1 MRVVFMGSPDF
12 AVPSLRWLASAYEV
26 VGVVTQPDHPAGR
39 GRQLVPPP
47 VKLAAV
53 ELGLDILQPQ
63 RLREPAATEAV
74 CSWQPDLIVVAAFGQ
89 ILRSEILQL
98 PSRGCVNL
106 HASLLPRHRGAAPIP
121 AAILAGDSVTGITL
135 MRMDEGLDTGPILA
149 QERLAISP
157 QETALSLGEKLSEL
171 AKQTAERH
179 LPGYLAGKL
188 PPSRQDEALATYA
201 PMLRKDDSRM
211 DLAQP
216 AEALAQRV
224 RAYYPWPGTHLLWGR
239 VPLKIIRAR
248 ALRLANGVEGPVG
261 RVVRRETGAA
271 VICGVGELQL
281 LEVQPP
287 GKKPMTIEAF
297 LNGSPDLLDAVLD

>member
-26 VGVVTQPDHPAGR
+26 VGVVTQPDRPAGR
-39 GRQLVPPP
+39 GRRLVPPP
-47 VKLAAV
+47 IKRAAV

-63 RLREPAATEAV
+63 RLREPGATEAV
-74 CSWQPDLIVVAAFGQ
+74 GAWQPELIVVAAFGQ
-89 ILRSEILQL
+89 ILRPDILQL
-98 PSRGCVNL
+98 PSHGCVNL

-121 AAILAGDSVTGITL
+121 AAILAGDSETGITL

-149 QERLAISP
+149 QERLTISAE
-157 QETALSLGEKLSEL
+157 ETALSLGEKLSEL

-179 LPGYLAGKL
+179 LPQYLAGKL
-188 PPSRQDEALATYA
+188 PPSQQDDALATYA

-224 RAYYPWPGTHLLWGR
+224 RAYYPWPGTHILWER
-239 VPLKIIRAR
+239 VPLKITRAR
-248 ALRLANGVEGPVG
+248 ALRQVNGAAGPVG
-261 RVVRRETGAA
+261 RVVRKGTGAA
-271 VICGVGELQL
+271 VTCGVGELLL

-287 GKKPMTIEAF
+287 GKKPMAMEAF
-297 LNGSPDLLDAVLD
+297 LNGSPDFLDAVLD

>member
-12 AVPSLRWLASAYEV
+12 AVPALRWVASAYEV
-26 VGVVTQPDHPAGR
+26 VGVVTQPDRPAGR

-53 ELGLDILQPQ
+53 ELGLRILQPQ
-63 RLREPAATEAV
+63 RLRQPAATDAV
-74 CSWQPDLIVVAAFGQ
+74 RSWLPELIVVAAFGQ

-121 AAILAGDSVTGITL
+121 AAILAGDSETGITL

-149 QERLAISP
+149 QERLAMSP
-157 QETALSLGEKLSEL
+157 GETALSLGERLAEL

-179 LPGYLAGKL
+179 LPRYLAGEL
-188 PPSRQDEALATYA
+188 PPRPQDEALATYA
-201 PMLRKDDSRM
+201 PLLRKDDSRM

-216 AEALAQRV
+216 AEALARRV
-224 RAYYPWPGTHLLWGR
+224 RAYHPWPGTNLLWR
-239 VPLKIIRAR
+239 REPLKIIRAR
-248 ALRLANGVEGPVG
+248 ALRLANGDAGPIG
-261 RVVRRETGAA
+261 RVVRAGSGAA
-271 VICGVGELQL
+271 VICGDGGLQL

-287 GKKPMTIEAF
+287 GKRPMAIEAF
-297 LNGSPDLLDAVLD
+297 LNGSPDFLNAVLE

>member
-1 MRVVFMGSPDF
+1 MRIVFMGSPDF
-12 AVPSLRWLASAYEV
+12 AIPALRWVASAYEV
-26 VGVVTQPDHPAGR
+26 VGVVTQPDRPAGR

-53 ELGLDILQPQ
+53 ELGLRILQPQ
-63 RLREPAATEAV
+63 RLREPAATDAV
-74 CSWQPDLIVVAAFGQ
+74 RAWQPELIVVAAFGQ
-89 ILRSEILQL
+89 ILRSEVLQL

-121 AAILAGDSVTGITL
+121 AAILAGDSETGITL

-157 QETALSLGEKLSEL
+157 DETALSLGEKLSEL

-179 LPGYLAGKL
+179 LPRYLAGKL
-188 PPSRQDEALATYA
+188 PPSPQDEALATYA
-201 PMLRKDDSRM
+201 PQLRKDDSRM

-224 RAYYPWPGTHLLWGR
+224 RAYHPWPGTHLLWGR
-239 VPLKIIRAR
+239 VPLKITRAR
-248 ALRLANGVEGPVG
+248 ALRQANGVAGPVG
-261 RVVRRETGAA
+261 RVVRKGTGAA
-271 VICGVGELQL
+271 VICGEGGLQL

-297 LNGSPDLLDAVLD
+297 LNGSPDFLDAVLE

>member
-12 AVPSLRWLASAYEV
+12 AVPALRWVASAYEV
-26 VGVVTQPDHPAGR
+26 VGVVTQPDRPAGR

-53 ELGLDILQPQ
+53 ELGLNTLQPQ
-63 RLREPAATEAV
+63 RLHQPAATDAV
-74 CSWQPDLIVVAAFGQ
+74 RSWLPELIVVAAFGQ

-121 AAILAGDSVTGITL
+121 AAILAGDSETGITL

-149 QERLAISP
+149 QERLAMSP
-157 QETALSLGEKLSEL
+157 GETALSLGERLAEL

-179 LPGYLAGKL
+179 LPRYLAGEL
-188 PPSRQDEALATYA
+188 PPRPQDEALATYA
-201 PMLRKDDSRM
+201 PLLRKDDSRM

-216 AEALAQRV
+216 AEALARRV
-224 RAYYPWPGTHLLWGR
+224 RAYHPWPGTNLLWR
-239 VPLKIIRAR
+239 REPLKIIRAR
-248 ALRLANGVEGPVG
+248 ALRLANGDAGPIG
-261 RVVRRETGAA
+261 RVVRAGSGAA
-271 VICGVGELQL
+271 VICGDGELQL

-287 GKKPMTIEAF
+287 GKRPMAIEAF
-297 LNGSPDLLDAVLD
+297 LNGSPDFLNAVLE